1 MLYQKLN
8 GNLVSNDILKTGGV
22 IVHGCNAQGAMGSG
36 VAKIIRDTWP
46 NAYTKYRETYDSLGL
61 ETGDVIFAKVQET
74 DGLNDALYVANA
86 VTQEF
91 YRGHPKAKRE
101 TVFIDYDSVARCF
114 EDIADFMGDVEFTV
128 PNLHMPLIGAG
139 LAGGDW
145 ARIEGIILE
154 TLKDTDINLYLWIY
168 N

>member
-1 MLYQKLN
+1 MQYQKLN
-8 GNLVSNDILKTGGV
+8 GNLVSNDILKQGGV

-36 VAKIIRDTWP
+36 VAKIIRDKWP
-46 NAYTKYRETYDSLGL
+46 VAYKEYKSTYDKLGL
-61 ETGDVIFAKVQET
+61 ETGDVVYAVVDEE
-74 DGLNDALYVANA
+74 LSLCVANA

-91 YRGHPKAKRE
+91 YLNHPGAKGE
-101 TVFIDYDSVARCF
+101 TVFIDYNSISTCF
-114 EDIADFMGDVEFTV
+114 EDISEFMAEAGFK
-128 PNLHMPLIGAG
+128 NLHMPLIGAG

-145 ARIEGIILE
+145 TIIEAIILE